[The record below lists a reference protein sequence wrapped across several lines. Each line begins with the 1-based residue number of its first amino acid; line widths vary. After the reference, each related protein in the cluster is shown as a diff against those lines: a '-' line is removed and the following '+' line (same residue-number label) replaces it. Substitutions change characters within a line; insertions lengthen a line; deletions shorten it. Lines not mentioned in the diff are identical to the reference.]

1 MVLKNTLIFTL
12 IRGLWFCSN
21 SHYLLEIYT
30 IDIIVSNE
38 IIRSLGFAQEFASEY
53 SSRGRRGGNV
63 SVGLF

>member
-1 MVLKNTLIFTL
+1 MVLRNTLIFTL

-38 IIRSLGFAQEFASEY
+38 IIRSLGFAQNLLQNSLV
-53 SSRGRRGGNV
+53 GG
-63 SVGLF
+63 GGKEM